1 MNPLSPIAAA
11 AAAPVLAELCP
22 PTTGEQY
29 VLAELVG
36 RPPRKTTRLFLG
48 ALLAAAVGCGVLQA
62 AFQEN
67 AGGDEAA
74 EYQVEAIHDV
84 AYVEGAEAD
93 AKKHKLDLYLPK
105 EKGGFPVVLFVHGGA
120 WTTGDRKNFG
130 IYEALGKMFARHG
143 VGAVVI
149 SYRLSPGVKHP
160 EHVQD
165 VARAFAWTKQH
176 IAEYGGRIDGL
187 FVSGHSAGG
196 HLTALLAT
204 DESYLKAVGCSL
216 NDVRGAMPMS
226 GVYSVPEKLFTK
238 VFGEDAAVRDGASP
252 RRHVRSGCPP
262 FLIVYGSKD
271 YPSCDRASE
280 DFAKALREQNV
291 AAETLKV
298 DGRNHI
304 NLITRASDANDPCGR
319 ALVEFVLK
327 HTPDAEPPTKEPRAA
342 STSGE

>member
-1 MNPLSPIAAA
+1 MNPVLPIADDDT
-11 AAAPVLAELCP
+11 PVLAALCP
-22 PTTGEQY
+22 PTTREQY

-36 RPPRKTTRLFLG
+36 RPPRRPTRLFLA
-48 ALLAAAVGCGVLQA
+48 ALLAAVVASSVLQA
-62 AFQEN
+62 AFREN

-130 IYEALGKMFARHG
+130 IYEALGKMFASHG

-216 NDVRGAMPMS
+216 SDVRGAMPMS

-304 NLITRASDANDPCGR
+304 NLITRASDANDPCGQ
-319 ALVEFVLK
+319 ALVDFVLK
-327 HTPDAEPPTKEPRAA
+327 HTSDAEPPTKEPRAA